1 MVAAEDSSSPH
12 THSDPGPSAA
22 AVRAAVIREKGGPFV
37 FEDLILDTRL
47 RPDEVLVKVVATGVC
62 QTDIHVRD
70 QALPVPL
77 PAVLGHEGAGI
88 VERVGDAV
96 TTLTP
101 GDRVVMS
108 YQACGHCT
116 PCLSGNPAYCAH
128 SFPLNF
134 GGSRLDGTNALRG
147 TAEDTGR
154 EEIHGHFFGQSS
166 FATHSVASER
176 NVVKVGDD
184 VPLELLAPLG
194 CGLQTGAGAV
204 LNSLRVPAGASV
216 VVIGTGTVG
225 LAAVMAARI
234 AGASPI
240 IAVDIVPE
248 RLDLAR
254 ELGATHTVNA
264 REEDTAE
271 RIAEI
276 TGSGADYVLEITARP
291 EMLTLAVDALAPL
304 GTAALIGGA
313 PAGAHAPVNMNAL
326 LGGRTVRGVAQG
338 DSIPQLFI
346 PQLIDL
352 YKAGRFPFDRLIT
365 HYGFDDINQAVTDT
379 RTGAAIKPVLR
390 IGA

>member
-1 MVAAEDSSSPH
+1 MATAEGSLFPQTDTGSGSSTIPV
-12 THSDPGPSAA
+12 TA
-22 AVRAAVIREKGGPFV
+22 AVVREKGGLFT
-37 FEDLILDTRL
+37 FEDLTLDTVL
-47 RPDEVLVKVVATGVC
+47 RPDEVLVKVVATGLC

-70 QALPVPL
+70 QALPTPL
-77 PAVLGHEGAGI
+77 PVVLGHEGAGI

-96 TTLTP
+96 STVTP

-116 PCLSGNPAYCAH
+116 PCLSGNPAYCAL
-128 SFPLNF
+128 SFPANF
-134 GGSRLDGTNALRG
+134 GGSRLDGTNALHAG
-147 TAEDTGR
+147 D

-166 FATHSVASER
+166 FATHALATER
-176 NVVKVGDD
+176 NVVKVDD
-184 VPLELLAPLG
+184 EDIPLELLSPLG

-204 LNSLRVPAGASV
+204 LNSLKIEAGASV
-216 VVIGTGTVG
+216 VIIGAGTVG
-225 LAAVMAARI
+225 LAAVMAAKV
-234 AGASPI
+234 AGASPV

-264 REEDTAE
+264 KEEDTAA
-271 RIAEI
+271 RIAEL
-276 TGSGADYVLEITARP
+276 TGGGADYVLEITARP

-326 LGGRTVRGVAQG
+326 LGGRTVRGIAQG

-352 YKAGRFPFDRLIT
+352 YRAGRFPFDRLIT
-365 HYGFDDINQAVTDT
+365 FYGFDQINEAATDT

-390 IGA
+390 IGE

>member
-1 MVAAEDSSSPH
+1 MTAAEGSLSPQTDTGSGSSTIPV
-12 THSDPGPSAA
+12 TA
-22 AVRAAVIREKGGPFV
+22 AVVREKGGPFT
-37 FEDLILDTRL
+37 FEDLTLDTVL
-47 RPDEVLVKVVATGVC
+47 RPDEVLVKVVATGLC

-70 QALPVPL
+70 QALPTPL
-77 PAVLGHEGAGI
+77 PVVLGHEGAGI

-96 TTLTP
+96 STVTP

-116 PCLSGNPAYCAH
+116 PCLSGNPAYCAL
-128 SFPLNF
+128 SFPANF
-134 GGSRLDGTNALRG
+134 GGSRLDGTNALHAG
-147 TAEDTGR
+147 G

-166 FATHSVASER
+166 FATHALATER
-176 NVVKVGDD
+176 NVVKVDD
-184 VPLELLAPLG
+184 EDIPLELLSPLG

-204 LNSLRVPAGASV
+204 LNSLKIEAGASV
-216 VVIGTGTVG
+216 VIIGAGTVG
-225 LAAVMAARI
+225 LAAVMAAKV
-234 AGASPI
+234 AGASPV

-264 REEDTAE
+264 KEEDTAA
-271 RIAEI
+271 RIADL
-276 TGSGADYVLEITARP
+276 TGGGADYVLEITARP

-326 LGGRTVRGVAQG
+326 LGGRTVRGIAQG

-352 YKAGRFPFDRLIT
+352 YRAGRFPFDRLIT
-365 HYGFDDINQAVTDT
+365 FYGFDQINEAATDT

-390 IGA
+390 IGE

>member
-1 MVAAEDSSSPH
+1 MAAAQGSPSPH
-12 THSDPGPSAA
+12 PPGGPSPSTGATTP
-22 AVRAAVIREKGGPFV
+22 VRAAVVRAKGEPFA
-37 FEDLILDTRL
+37 FEDLELDTRL
-47 RPDEVLVKVVATGVC
+47 RPDEILVRVVATGVC

-70 QALPVPL
+70 QHLPTPL
-77 PAVLGHEGAGI
+77 PAVLGHEGAGV
-88 VERVGDAV
+88 VERVGAAV
-96 TTLTP
+96 TSVAP

-108 YQACGHCT
+108 YQACGHCR
-116 PCLSGNPAYCAH
+116 PCRSGNPAYCAE

-134 GGSRLDGTNALRG
+134 GGSRPDGTNALSAG
-147 TAEDTGR
+147 G

-166 FATHSVASER
+166 FATHALATER
-176 NVVKVGDD
+176 NAVKVGDD
-184 VPLELLAPLG
+184 IPLELLAPLG

-204 LNSLRVPAGASV
+204 LNSLKVPAGSSV

-225 LAAVMAARI
+225 LAAVMAAKV
-234 AGASPI
+234 AGASPV

-264 REEDTAE
+264 KDEDTAA

-276 TGSGADYVLEITARP
+276 TGGGADHVLEITARP
-291 EMLTLAVDALAPL
+291 DMLTLAVDALAPL

-326 LGGRTVRGVAQG
+326 LGGRTVRGIAQG

-352 YKAGRFPFDRLIT
+352 YRAGRFPFDRLIT
-365 HYGFDDINQAVTDT
+365 HYGFDEINQAVTDT
-379 RTGAAIKPVLR
+379 QKGAVIKPVLR
-390 IGA
+390 IGE

>member
-1 MVAAEDSSSPH
+1 MAAAEASSSH
-12 THSDPGPSAA
+12 EHRDFGPTATT
-22 AVRAAVIREKGGPFV
+22 VRAAVVREKSAPFV
-37 FEDLILDTRL
+37 LEDLVLDTQL
-47 RPDEVLVKVVATGVC
+47 RPDEILVKVVAAGVC

-88 VERVGDAV
+88 VERIGDAV
-96 TTLTP
+96 TTVAP

-108 YQACGHCT
+108 YQACGHCK
-116 PCLSGNPAYCAH
+116 PCRTGNPAYCAY

-134 GGSRLDGTNALRG
+134 GGSRLDGTNALRSVTEG
-147 TAEDTGR
+147 ED

-166 FATHSVASER
+166 FATHALATER
-176 NVVKVGDD
+176 NVVKVSDD

-204 LNSLRVPAGASV
+204 LNSLKVPAGASV

-225 LAAVMAARI
+225 LAAVMAAKA

-254 ELGATHTVNA
+254 ELGATHTINGKD
-264 REEDTAE
+264 EDTAA

-291 EMLTLAVDALAPL
+291 EMLTLAVDSLAPL

-313 PAGAHAPVNMNAL
+313 AAGAHAPVNMNAL
-326 LGGRTVRGVAQG
+326 LGGRTVRGIAQG

-352 YKAGRFPFDRLIT
+352 HKAGQFPFDRLIT
-365 HYGFDDINQAVTDT
+365 TYGFDDINQAITDT
-379 RTGAAIKPVLR
+379 RTGAVIKPVLR
-390 IGA
+390 IGE

>member
-1 MVAAEDSSSPH
+1 MVAAEGTASPS
-12 THSDPGPSAA
+12 TQSGPGPASI
-22 AVRAAVIREKGGPFV
+22 AVRAAVVREKGGPFV
-37 FEDLILDTRL
+37 FEDLVLDTRL
-47 RPDEVLVKVVATGVC
+47 RPDEVLVKVVAAGVC

-70 QALPVPL
+70 QHLPTPL

-88 VERVGDAV
+88 VERVGDGV
-96 TTLTP
+96 TTVAP

-116 PCLSGNPAYCAH
+116 PCLNGDPAYCAR

-134 GGSRLDGTNALRG
+134 GGSRPDGSNALSG
-147 TAEDTGR
+147 SGG

-166 FATHSVASER
+166 FATHSLATER
-176 NVVKVGDD
+176 NVVKVADD

-204 LNSLRVPAGASV
+204 LNSLKVPAGASV

-225 LAAVMAARI
+225 LAAVMAAAV
-234 AGASPI
+234 AGASPV

-248 RLDLAR
+248 RLTLAR
-254 ELGATHTVNA
+254 ELGATHTVDG
-264 REEDTAE
+264 REEDVAG

-276 TGSGADYVLEITARP
+276 TGGGADYVLEITARP

-313 PAGAHAPVNMNAL
+313 PAGARAPVNMNAL
-326 LGGRTVRGVAQG
+326 LGGRTVRGIAQG

-346 PQLIDL
+346 PRLIEL
-352 YKAGRFPFDRLIT
+352 YKAGRFPFDRLVT
-365 HYGFDDINQAVTDT
+365 HRGFDEINEAVTDT
-379 RTGAAIKPVLR
+379 RTGAVIKPVLR
-390 IGA
+390 IGE